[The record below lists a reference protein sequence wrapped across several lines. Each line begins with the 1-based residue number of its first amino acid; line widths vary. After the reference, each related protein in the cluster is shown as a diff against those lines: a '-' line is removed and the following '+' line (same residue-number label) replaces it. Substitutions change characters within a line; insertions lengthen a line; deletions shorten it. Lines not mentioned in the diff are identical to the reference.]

1 MENTLENAIAFYLE
15 RKSSTLTPF
24 ITKSI
29 AQIMVDY
36 HKSVRPEVV
45 VPSEERMNDLAQAFD
60 ELPKTKESKDT
71 WECAAFKKGSRMTLS
86 ELRRLNQTLTF
97 TELNHTAPTGDKS
110 DEG

>member
-36 HKSVRPEVV
+36 HNSVRPEVV
-45 VPSEERMNDLAQAFD
+45 VPSEKEIIKKSFHVWPVTQSSYHERIRVRYRENYRNDFNLFMD
-60 ELPKTKESKDT
+60 RLKELNPT
-71 WECAAFKKGSRMTLS
+71 M
-86 ELRRLNQTLTF
+86 TF
-97 TELNHTAPTGDKS
+97 TELNNEK
-110 DEG
+110 

>member
-45 VPSEERMNDLAQAFD
+45 VPSEEWINGF
-60 ELPKTKESKDT
+60 KEEGRVASNMTISKL
-71 WECAAFKKGSRMTLS
+71 KS
-86 ELRRLNQTLTF
+86 LNPTLTF
-97 TELNHTAPTGDKS
+97 TELNHEK
-110 DEG
+110 

>member
-36 HKSVRPEVV
+36 HKSVRPDVV
-45 VPSEERMNDLAQAFD
+45 VPSEKEVKSDLIYHSYLD
-60 ELPKTKESKDT
+60 GKNKG
-71 WECAAFKKGSRMTLS
+71 WNECLS
-86 ELRRLNQTLTF
+86 ELRRLNPTIAF
-97 TELNHTAPTGDKS
+97 TELNHEK
-110 DEG
+110 

>member
-45 VPSEERMNDLAQAFD
+45 VPSEEWINGF
-60 ELPKTKESKDT
+60 KEEGRVASNMTISKL
-71 WECAAFKKGSRMTLS
+71 KS
-86 ELRRLNQTLTF
+86 LNPTLTF
-97 TELNHTAPTGDKS
+97 TELNHTEK
-110 DEG
+110 

>member
-1 MENTLENAIAFYLE
+1 MENTIENAIAFYLE

-45 VPSEERMNDLAQAFD
+45 VPSEEWINGF
-60 ELPKTKESKDT
+60 KEEGRVASNMTISKL
-71 WECAAFKKGSRMTLS
+71 KS
-86 ELRRLNQTLTF
+86 LNPTMTF
-97 TELNHTAPTGDKS
+97 TELNHTEK
-110 DEG
+110 

>member
-36 HKSVRPEVV
+36 HNSVRPEVV
-45 VPSEERMNDLAQAFD
+45 VPSEKDFMNAYNINAYYGNVYEF
-60 ELPKTKESKDT
+60 
-71 WECAAFKKGSRMTLS
+71 MLS
-86 ELRRLNQTLTF
+86 ELKHLNPTLAF
-97 TELNHTAPTGDKS
+97 TELNHEK
-110 DEG
+110 